1 MNRRDVLAGGL
12 AALSAAMPASRSFAY
27 PDRAVRLVVP
37 FSPGGATDVV
47 GRLWAEKM
55 KPFLGTV
62 VTENRGGGGG
72 VTGATE
78 VARAQPDGHTFLFGN
93 TSTQVLIPAI
103 MHNPPYDPLKDFV
116 GIYILCN
123 APTSIV
129 VHESVPARNLQELIA
144 YARANP
150 GKLSYGSAGAGTLTN
165 LAGEL
170 FKQLIGA
177 PDIVHIP
184 YKGSAPGVADLASGH
199 IPMMTPNVGGPL
211 IDFHRAGKVHILA
224 VNAATR
230 IKAAPDIPTAI
241 EAGLP
246 GMIAGNLNGLFA
258 PAGVAKPIVDRIA
271 EATRKIMANADVQSI
286 LVASGFEPILDS
298 GPDATGQFISEEL
311 CALDADHEGDRFQN
325 GVKGNHGPR
334 SPDPRARPSRVCGYD
349 RKIPRRPARKA
360 DQHLSHAA
368 QRAPARREL
377 VQPLQYGAM
386 EDDACRAAA
395 RDRDH
400 PHGPSRQ
407 LAICIAPARAVAG
420 ARRRA
425 FTRGVRCAR
434 GLARLQAL
442 QRERARR
449 TCLCR
454 CHDPRDCS
462 GGCRL
467 RRGQTSFQR

>member
-1 MNRRDVLAGGL
+1 MNRREALVGGL
-12 AALSAAMPASRSFAY
+12 AALSAAALAPLTALAY
-27 PDRAVRLVVP
+27 PDRTIRLVVP

-55 KPFLGTV
+55 KPLLGTV
-62 VTENRGGGGG
+62 VTENRSGGGGA
-72 VTGATE
+72 TGAAE

-103 MHNPPYDPLKDFV
+103 MSNPPYDPLEDFV

-129 VHESVPARNLQELIA
+129 VHESVPARDLRELIA
-144 YARANP
+144 YARAHP

-211 IDFHRAGKVHILA
+211 LDFHRTGRVRILA
-224 VNAATR
+224 VNAAAR

-258 PAGVAKPIVDRIA
+258 PAGVPRAIVGEIA
-271 EATRKIMANADVQSI
+271 EATRRIVADGEFQRI
-286 LVASGFEPILDS
+286 LVTSGFR
-298 GPDATGQFISEEL
+298 A
-311 CALDADHEGDRFQN
+311 
-325 GVKGNHGPR
+325 
-334 SPDPRARPSRVCGYD
+334 DPRFGTGRDAA
-349 RKIPRRPARKA
+349 IHRR
-360 DQHLSHAA
+360 
-368 QRAPARREL
+368 
-377 VQPLQYGAM
+377 
-386 EDDACRAAA
+386 
-395 RDRDH
+395 
-400 PHGPSRQ
+400 
-407 LAICIAPARAVAG
+407 
-420 ARRRA
+420 
-425 FTRGVRCAR
+425 
-434 GLARLQAL
+434 
-442 QRERARR
+442 
-449 TCLCR
+449 
-454 CHDPRDCS
+454 
-462 GGCRL
+462 
-467 RRGQTSFQR
+467 

>member
-12 AALSAAMPASRSFAY
+12 AVLSAAMPAPRALAY
-27 PDRAVRLVVP
+27 PDRAIRLVVP
-37 FSPGGATDVV
+37 FSPGGATDVA

-55 KPFLGTV
+55 KPSLGTV

-211 IDFHRAGKVHILA
+211 IDFHRAGKVRILA
-224 VNAATR
+224 VAAEER
-230 IKAAPDIPTAI
+230 LRAAPDIPTAI

-246 GMIAGNLNGLFA
+246 GMVAANLNGLFA
-258 PAGVAKPIVDRIA
+258 PAGVAPAIVDQIA
-271 EATRKIMANADVQSI
+271 QATRKLMADEAFGRL
-286 LVASGFEPILDS
+286 LVASGFEPTAQS
-298 GPDATGQFISEEL
+298 GPAQAQRLVAEEL
-311 CALDADHEGDRFQN
+311 ARWT
-325 GVKGNHGPR
+325 PIM
-334 SPDPRARPSRVCGYD
+334 RATNF
-349 RKIPRRPARKA
+349 K
-360 DQHLSHAA
+360 
-368 QRAPARREL
+368 
-377 VQPLQYGAM
+377 M
-386 EDDACRAAA
+386 E
-395 RDRDH
+395 
-400 PHGPSRQ
+400 
-407 LAICIAPARAVAG
+407 
-420 ARRRA
+420 
-425 FTRGVRCAR
+425 
-434 GLARLQAL
+434 
-442 QRERARR
+442 
-449 TCLCR
+449 
-454 CHDPRDCS
+454 
-462 GGCRL
+462 
-467 RRGQTSFQR
+467 

>member
-1 MNRRDVLAGGL
+1 MNRRDVLAAGL
-12 AALSAAMPASRSFAY
+12 ASLSAALLAPSSVRAY
-27 PDRAVRLVVP
+27 PDRTIRLVVP

-55 KPFLGTV
+55 KPVLGTV

-72 VTGATE
+72 VTGAAE

-103 MHNPPYDPLKDFV
+103 LSNPPYDPLKDFV

-123 APTSIV
+123 SPTSIV
-129 VHESVPARNLQELIA
+129 VHESVPARTLAELIA
-144 YARANP
+144 YAKANP

-211 IDFHRAGKVHILA
+211 IDFHRAGKVRILA
-224 VNAATR
+224 VNSTTR

-258 PAGVAKPIVDRIA
+258 PAGISLAIVDRIA
-271 EATRKIMANADVQSI
+271 QATRQSMADAELQRVLI
-286 LVASGFEPILDS
+286 ASGFEPILDS
-298 GPDATGQFISEEL
+298 GPEATRQFISEEL
-311 CALDADHEGDRFQN
+311 
-325 GVKGNHGPR
+325 
-334 SPDPRARPSRVCGYD
+334 ARWTP
-349 RKIPRRPARKA
+349 IMKA
-360 DQHLSHAA
+360 T
-368 QRAPARREL
+368 
-377 VQPLQYGAM
+377 GFKM
-386 EDDACRAAA
+386 E
-395 RDRDH
+395 
-400 PHGPSRQ
+400 
-407 LAICIAPARAVAG
+407 
-420 ARRRA
+420 
-425 FTRGVRCAR
+425 
-434 GLARLQAL
+434 
-442 QRERARR
+442 
-449 TCLCR
+449 
-454 CHDPRDCS
+454 
-462 GGCRL
+462 
-467 RRGQTSFQR
+467 

>member
-1 MNRRDVLAGGL
+1 MNRRDVLAAGL
-12 AALSAAMPASRSFAY
+12 ASLSTAMLARTALAY
-27 PDRAVRLVVP
+27 PERTIRLVVP

-55 KPFLGTV
+55 KPLLGTV

-72 VTGATE
+72 VTGAAE

-103 MHNPPYDPLKDFV
+103 MSNPPYDPLKDFV

-129 VHESVPARNLQELIA
+129 IHESVPARNLQELIA

-211 IDFHRAGKVHILA
+211 LEFHRAGRVRILA
-224 VNAATR
+224 VNAAKR
-230 IKAAPDIPTAI
+230 IQAAPDIPTAL
-241 EAGLP
+241 EAGLA

-258 PAGVAKPIVDRIA
+258 PAGIPKPIVDRIA
-271 EATRKIMANADVQSI
+271 DATRKVMADVEFQRI
-286 LVASGFEPILDS
+286 LVTSGFEPILDS
-298 GPDATGQFISEEL
+298 DPDATRQFVGEET
-311 CALDADHEGDRFQN
+311 
-325 GVKGNHGPR
+325 
-334 SPDPRARPSRVCGYD
+334 ARWVP
-349 RKIPRRPARKA
+349 IMKA
-360 DQHLSHAA
+360 ANFK
-368 QRAPARREL
+368 
-377 VQPLQYGAM
+377 M
-386 EDDACRAAA
+386 E
-395 RDRDH
+395 
-400 PHGPSRQ
+400 
-407 LAICIAPARAVAG
+407 
-420 ARRRA
+420 
-425 FTRGVRCAR
+425 
-434 GLARLQAL
+434 
-442 QRERARR
+442 
-449 TCLCR
+449 
-454 CHDPRDCS
+454 
-462 GGCRL
+462 
-467 RRGQTSFQR
+467 